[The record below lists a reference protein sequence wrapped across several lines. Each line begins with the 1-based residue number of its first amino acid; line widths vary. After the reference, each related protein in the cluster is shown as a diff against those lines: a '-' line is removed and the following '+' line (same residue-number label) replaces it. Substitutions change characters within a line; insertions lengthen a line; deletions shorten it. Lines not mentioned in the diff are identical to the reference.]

1 MKEDSCFAFLTSV
14 IPSIK
19 DLEKRD
25 EDPKSGASLGLR
37 RSILGKGV
45 VPLGTATLLLRR
57 EAEPRATAWLPVR
70 YTGLPPEVSISF
82 MS

>member
-1 MKEDSCFAFLTSV
+1 MKEDSCFVFLTSV

-37 RSILGKGV
+37 RSILGEGV
-45 VPLGTATLLLRR
+45 VPLGTATLLLKERR
-57 EAEPRATAWLPVR
+57 NPEPRPGYL
-70 YTGLPPEVSISF
+70 
-82 MS
+82 